1 MARTVLEF
9 ELPGFRFHPTEEQLL
24 DFYLRQVAAG
34 ESGSFDVIGVL
45 DIYRH
50 DPWELPGSSTY
61 PLIGE
66 REWYFFV
73 PRERKSRSGGRP
85 SRRTERGFWKATGS
99 DRTIRSATEP
109 RRVIGL
115 KKTLVFYRGRAPRG
129 TRTDWIMN
137 EYRLQE
143 DCTSAAMPLED
154 MVLCKVYRKAT
165 SLKELEQRAEKEE
178 DTKASNS
185 DQDNYQSPSNP
196 LDSSEVKETKGEVVK
211 EVEVSSSSGM
221 EWMQEPF
228 FTQPWMDQWSPPYA
242 NTLNF

>member
-1 MARTVLEF
+1 MERTVLEF

-24 DFYLRQVAAG
+24 DFYLRRVVTG
-34 ESGSFDVIGVL
+34 ESASFDIIGVL

-50 DPWELPGSSTY
+50 DPWELPG
-61 PLIGE
+61 LAKIGE

-99 DRTIRSATEP
+99 DRTIRSAAEP

-143 DCTSAAMPLED
+143 DCTSAAVPLVEH

-165 SLKELEQRAEKEE
+165 SLKELEQRAAKEE
-178 DTKASNS
+178 GPKACNS
-185 DQDNYQSPSNP
+185 DQDNYHSPSNP
-196 LDSSEVKETKGEVVK
+196 LDSSEVKEAKEEVVK
-211 EVEVSSSSGM
+211 EMEVSSSSAGM
-221 EWMQEPF
+221 EWMQESF
-228 FTQPWMDQWSPPYA
+228 ITQPWMDQWSPNA